1 MSEIKGELIVKG
13 QTEEVGTSGFKKR
26 SAVVKPES
34 QYPQTILVEFVKD
47 KCDLLDSV
55 NIGDKVTINYN
66 LNGRK
71 WTSPQGEDKYFN
83 SVQGWKVT
91 VDSNS
96 PAPTESVSQDPPF

>member
-26 SAVVKPES
+26 SAVVKTEG

-47 KCDLLDSV
+47 KCDLLNSV

-91 VDSNS
+91 VDSNL
-96 PAPTESVSQDPPF
+96 PAPTEAVSQDPPF